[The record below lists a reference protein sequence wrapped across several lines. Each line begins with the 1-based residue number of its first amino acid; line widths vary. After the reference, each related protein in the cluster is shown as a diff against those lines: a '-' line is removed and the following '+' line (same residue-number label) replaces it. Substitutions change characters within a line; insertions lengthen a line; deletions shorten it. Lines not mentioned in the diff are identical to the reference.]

1 VLTPKLMEHLGK
13 ASQLITEQYDPS
25 CKLLQTKPA
34 SAAVLQS
41 LINARQFQMDVS
53 SELYRQKLVC
63 STCTGDV
70 TAKVARNRN
79 LVNSQQQQRER
90 PAAQRLTQHNGQV
103 YHEECLL
110 CALCDAP
117 IEKKTSRP
125 RKQGHLVCCSVTMP
139 V

>member
-1 VLTPKLMEHLGK
+1 MEHLGK
-13 ASQLITEQYDPS
+13 ASQLMTEQYDPS

-103 YHEECLL
+103 YHEE
-110 CALCDAP
+110 
-117 IEKKTSRP
+117 
-125 RKQGHLVCCSVTMP
+125 VC
-139 V
+139 